1 MPQLDTLSWI
11 SQIFWVFSFFLI
23 FYTVTLKTFLPVLAQ
38 TMKARKKKITWNN
51 TIIDSLKGEDSSIFA
66 KQESVLIRVFL
77 INKETLQKSFR
88 FNENWTVANVDQSNK
103 ILFLKENQ
111 NCLSILG
118 MNYIKSSVLG
128 TAFSKN

>member
-1 MPQLDTLSWI
+1 
-11 SQIFWVFSFFLI
+11 
-23 FYTVTLKTFLPVLAQ
+23 
-38 TMKARKKKITWNN
+38 MKARKKKITWNN

-66 KQESVLIRVFL
+66 KQESVLIRAFL

-128 TAFSKN
+128 AAFSKN